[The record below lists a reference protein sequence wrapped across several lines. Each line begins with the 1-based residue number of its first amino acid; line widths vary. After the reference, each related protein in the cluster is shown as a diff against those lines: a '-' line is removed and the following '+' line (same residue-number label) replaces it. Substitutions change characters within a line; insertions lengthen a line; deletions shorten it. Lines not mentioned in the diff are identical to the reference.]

1 MCGICSRRALISGA
15 IATAALWPL
24 GATSGL
30 QNSDAIPCACS
41 EDEFANRHRTKTSK
55 SGDDK
60 FDAALI
66 EELKVIEQIIPGINP
81 GFQFVKAHNAFTTAE
96 TIIRGTQGTVWI
108 GIDFVR
114 NLVDPNNSNGN
125 GGIAVAG
132 VLAHECAHVFQ
143 LASADLLKRL
153 VKDKNNAVLA
163 ELHADFLAGYYLAR
177 KRNVTPELLTVM
189 QRVFVYQGAYNRSDP
204 NYHGTP
210 GLRGAAMDTGYFAAQ
225 DGKDFAQASEIGARY
240 VSGLV

>member
-1 MCGICSRRALISGA
+1 MCGICSRRGLISGA
-15 IATAALWPL
+15 IATASLWPFR
-24 GATSGL
+24 AVSAL

-41 EDEFANRHRTKTSK
+41 DDEFANRHRTKTSK

-96 TIIRGTQGTVWI
+96 TIIFAELRALVWI

-114 NLVDPNNSNGN
+114 NLVDPKTNNTE
-125 GGIAVAG
+125 GIAVAG
-132 VLAHECAHVFQ
+132 VLAHECAHIFQ

-153 VKDKNNAVLA
+153 VKN
-163 ELHADFLAGYYLAR
+163 R
-177 KRNVTPELLTVM
+177 TKRGSRRTPC
-189 QRVFVYQGAYNRSDP
+189 
-204 NYHGTP
+204 
-210 GLRGAAMDTGYFAAQ
+210 
-225 DGKDFAQASEIGARY
+225 
-240 VSGLV
+240 